1 VIPKKRKTEN
11 PLDLVKEKET
21 EDPLDLEKEKE
32 TEDPLDI
39 VKGAYWAT
47 VMALSFPSH

>member
-11 PLDLVKEKET
+11 PLDLVN
-21 EDPLDLEKEKE
+21 EKE

-39 VKGAYWAT
+39 VKEAYWAT